1 MNNLRGLPNGRQ
13 KSSMLGKKN
22 QGYMIFSRM
31 LIKIFLMLTKS
42 NGEETR
48 KDVQM

>member
-1 MNNLRGLPNGRQ
+1 MAARIRQ
-13 KSSMLGKKN
+13 CLVKKD
-22 QGYMIFSRM
+22 QRYMIFSRM
-31 LIKIFLMLTKS
+31 LIEIFLKLTKS